1 MIRFAFIS
9 LVIVISSCSRSIER
23 IPEPENLIP
32 RDKMVTVLKEMMKL
46 EAHVQANYG
55 QVSMYYK
62 VMERSG
68 DSLLSMY
75 NLDRVSF
82 ESAMDYYGSRQD
94 EMKKIY
100 TESLDQMNEELGKL
114 EAESKSEEKNKPQK
128 P

>member
-1 MIRFAFIS
+1 
-9 LVIVISSCSRSIER
+9 
-23 IPEPENLIP
+23 
-32 RDKMVTVLKEMMKL
+32 MMKL

-68 DSLLSMY
+68 DSLLSTY
-75 NLDRVSF
+75 DLDRVSF

-94 EMKKIY
+94 EMKEIY
-100 TESLDQMNEELGKL
+100 IETLDQMNEELGKL
-114 EAESKSEEKNKPQK
+114 EIESKSEEINTPDN

>member
-1 MIRFAFIS
+1 MIRIALIS
-9 LVIVISSCSRSIER
+9 LIIVISSCSRTIER
-23 IPEPENLIP
+23 LPEPKNLIP
-32 RDKMVTVLKEMMKL
+32 RSKMVTVLKEMMKL

-55 QVSMYYK
+55 QVSTYYK

-68 DSLLSMY
+68 DSLLSTY
-75 NLDRVSF
+75 NLDRISF

-94 EMKKIY
+94 EMQAIY

-114 EAESKSEEKNKPQK
+114 EIERKSDEINTPRN

>member
-55 QVSMYYK
+55 QVSKYYK

-68 DSLLSMY
+68 DSLLSTY
-75 NLDRVSF
+75 NQDRVSF

-114 EAESKSEEKNKPQK
+114 EAESKSEEINKL
-128 P
+128 